1 MKVGLIYDKIYEM
14 HDTGPHVERIER
26 VSETMKRLT
35 NDGIANGSSDSFI
48 IVKPREATLE
58 QIKWCHSQSFIDKVS
73 AAVKRAET
81 TKGYTSI
88 DADTTVCAQSMLAS
102 LYAVGGNFKAIDS
115 IMSGEINNGFVLCRP
130 PGHHSNRDHA
140 RGFCLF
146 NNVAL
151 AAEYL
156 LREKGIER
164 VAIFDWDAHCGNGT
178 QEIFWAG
185 PSKGELMVFSLHEDP
200 HYLYPGYGFVDEKG
214 HGKQEGKIMNIPIAP
229 YSSDASISKVMGEI
243 VSSVLE
249 KFKPQFI
256 LVSAGFDGHNS
267 DPITQLGFTFETY
280 VIMTRSLMDI
290 AKKYSNNRVLI
301 TLEGGYNLEAISK
314 SISNVFCTLAEKEPL
329 YKEKADEEDPKIVQ
343 KNLKMIEEIKR
354 EFKEFWF

>member
-35 NDGIANGSSDSFI
+35 TDGIAHSDLEAFLTI
-48 IVKPREATLE
+48 KPREATVE

-73 AAVKRAET
+73 AAVKRADT

-88 DADTTVCAQSMLAS
+88 DADTTVCANSMLAS
-102 LYAVGGNFKAIDS
+102 FYAAGGNFKAIDMM
-115 IMSGEINNGFVLCRP
+115 ISGEINSGFVLCRP
-130 PGHHSNRDHA
+130 PGHHSNRDFA

-156 LREKGIER
+156 FREKGIER

-178 QEIFWAG
+178 QEIFWDG
-185 PSKGELMVFSLHEDP
+185 PSKGDLMFISMHEDP
-200 HYLYPGYGFVDEKG
+200 NYLYPGYGFIEEKG

-229 YSSDASISKVMGEI
+229 YSSDASVSKIMNEI
-243 VSSVLE
+243 VSPVLE

-267 DPITQLGFTFETY
+267 DPITQLGFTYQTY
-280 VIMTRSLMDI
+280 VIMTRSLMEI
-290 AKKYSNNRVLI
+290 AKKYANNRILI
-301 TLEGGYNLEAISK
+301 TLEGGYNLDAISK
-314 SISNVFCTLAEKEPL
+314 SISNVFYTLAEKEPL
-329 YKEKADEEDPKIVQ
+329 YKEHPVDEKDS
-343 KNLKMIEEIKR
+343 IKKR
-354 EFKEFWF
+354 NEQVINQIKKEFNTFWF